1 MACGWLGQI
10 TKRRISKKNRRSFFT
25 FLLSLLL
32 TLSVVSCSGHNPES
46 RENEPAEGVA
56 VPSLEEIAAETE
68 AEMSDIDLLPEADY
82 EGYTFNILSTNPDC
96 LWGYM
101 VSLYAEEETGEPL
114 NDFVFRRNTSVED
127 RYDIKI
133 ANSAELDS
141 TPTSNLAKTTVQAG
155 DDVYSIM
162 CYGVKWQLV
171 DAQSGCFIN
180 LHKVDSIDFAHPW
193 WNGEKQGAIT
203 LNGGTGI
210 ISSNTFADNTRHIV
224 IGKQAKGAVITGNYS
239 ENFLSVQNGIGKL
252 AKIADNIPEPYEF
265 TRENYSNYKLLFNG
279 EKDKQY
285 ISGFIY
291 AEPTRGGS
299 RWSSKGATIEL
310 PGNPGET
317 YTVSFRVDVVEA
329 ALTEGAGIYVGDK
342 NLMPFTGEGSFVFKN
357 KVKMPKEGKI
367 TFTVKCKNWVPHE
380 LDETNLDTRVLGVA
394 FMEANMVSDP
404 KARTFSMNTLSY

>member
-1 MACGWLGQI
+1 M
-10 TKRRISKKNRRSFFT
+10 KNRRSFFT

-180 LHKVDSIDFAHPW
+180 LHKVDSIDFAHP
-193 WNGEKQGAIT
+193 
-203 LNGGTGI
+203 
-210 ISSNTFADNTRHIV
+210 
-224 IGKQAKGAVITGNYS
+224 
-239 ENFLSVQNGIGKL
+239 
-252 AKIADNIPEPYEF
+252 
-265 TRENYSNYKLLFNG
+265 
-279 EKDKQY
+279 
-285 ISGFIY
+285 
-291 AEPTRGGS
+291 
-299 RWSSKGATIEL
+299 
-310 PGNPGET
+310 
-317 YTVSFRVDVVEA
+317 
-329 ALTEGAGIYVGDK
+329 
-342 NLMPFTGEGSFVFKN
+342 
-357 KVKMPKEGKI
+357 
-367 TFTVKCKNWVPHE
+367 
-380 LDETNLDTRVLGVA
+380 
-394 FMEANMVSDP
+394 
-404 KARTFSMNTLSY
+404 